1 MVVKVL
7 VGTRIR
13 ERRTQMG
20 LRQAALAKA
29 CEISPSY
36 LNLIEHNRR
45 NIGGKLLSEIA
56 KVLETEPANLRAGA
70 AATTVDALMTAAQ
83 SFPAS
88 EAELEH
94 VDDFAARYPGW
105 AKVVSEQGRRIR
117 SLERNVATLT
127 DRMNEDPV
135 LSDAMHDILSTITGI
150 TSVIDILS
158 DDEGVDPEW
167 RVRFLRNMREDSE
180 RLTEASRYMAAR
192 LDGGADKETVVQL
205 PEDELMAWLEEQGF
219 RIATLEKG
227 WSVEMALSEAK
238 AQLSPDAVLVAE
250 NFLKRYAEDVAL
262 VPLEPL
268 EAALGN
274 APPDPSA
281 LAREFGVSL
290 PVIFR
295 RLASLPEKR
304 MRPSMGFATCDATG
318 TIGLRKSIDGFPI
331 RRFGTRDRLWPL
343 FAALQRPLTPIRE
356 RVEADGRY
364 GYPSTVYA
372 ISEPVETMVY
382 DRPAAFEVTML
393 VVPDR
398 GVS

>member
-1 MVVKVL
+1 MVAKAL

-29 CEISPSY
+29 CDISPSY

-56 KVLETEPANLRAGA
+56 KVLETEPAHLRAGA
-70 AATTVDALMTAAQ
+70 AAATVDALMTAALA
-83 SFPAS
+83 FPAS
-88 EAELEH
+88 DAELEH

-105 AKVVSEQGRRIR
+105 AKLLAEQGRRIR

-150 TSVIDILS
+150 TSVIGILS
-158 DDEGVDPEW
+158 DDEDVDPEW
-167 RVRFLRNMREDSE
+167 RTRFLRNMREDSE

-192 LDGGADKETVVQL
+192 LNAGADKETLVQL
-205 PEDELMAWLEEQGF
+205 PEDELMAWLEGQGF
-219 RIATLEKG
+219 RIESLENG
-227 WSVEMALSEAK
+227 APLDVPLAAARADLSE
-238 AQLSPDAVLVAE
+238 DAARVAE
-250 NFLKRYAEDVAL
+250 TFLARYADDVAL
-262 VPLEPL
+262 VPLAPL
-268 EAALGN
+268 EDALGN
-274 APPDPSA
+274 TRPDPSV
-281 LAREFGVSL
+281 LARAFGVSL

-295 RLASLPEKR
+295 RLASLPER
-304 MRPSMGFATCDATG
+304 PMRPSMGFATCDETG
-318 TIGLRKSIDGFPI
+318 TMGLRKSIDGFPI
-331 RRFGTRDRLWPL
+331 QRFGTRERLWPL

-364 GYPSTVYA
+364 DYPFFVYA
-372 ISEPVETMVY
+372 ISEPVEAVVY

-393 VVPDR
+393 VVPER
-398 GVS
+398 GAA